1 MLTFNKSGE
10 CGILIGS
17 ACEPV
22 FCRFL
27 ICGIILAL
35 ADIAAVV
42 YCLSGGLL
50 AGGESRANPDVG
62 RNAKRRKQTT

>member
-1 MLTFNKSGE
+1 MKE

-22 FCRFL
+22 L
-27 ICGIILAL
+27 QICGIILAL

-42 YCLSGGLL
+42 YCLSGGLS
-50 AGGESRANPDVG
+50 ADGESRANPDAG
-62 RNAKRRKQTT
+62 RNAKGRKQTT